1 MFQAPKLTNAG
12 KALYYANIGGQGISF
27 TTIKLGKGTLSTAI
41 ANLTDLVDTVVT
53 IEAALSNGNG
63 SYVDV
68 SGSFSNAGMT
78 EGFYWREIGVFAA
91 DPNYPDDRSHD
102 VLYCYQN
109 AYDTADFIPAASVE
123 TVEKRITVPLIV
135 GDAET
140 VSCLLDP
147 SLVYATHQDIQDHDQ
162 SETAH
167 SFIRNLIS
175 AVSQALGLHEQ
186 DTTIHITSSERTA
199 WNGKAT
205 GSDISSA
212 IGTHN
217 QAADAHSDIRS
228 AIGTAVS
235 DHDTATDAHQTQF
248 GAKANKVDLEQ
259 HTSNSTV
266 HITSAERTKWNNAV
280 QKSTGSLA
288 LTLGRD
294 ANGIYVEF

>member
-63 SYVDV
+63 SYVDI

-123 TVEKRITVPLIV
+123 TVEKHITVPLIV
-135 GDAET
+135 GDAES

-147 SLVYATHQDIQDHDQ
+147 SLVYATHQDIEDHDQ

>member
-63 SYVDV
+63 SYVDI

-123 TVEKRITVPLIV
+123 TVEKHITVPLIV

-167 SFIRNLIS
+167 SFIRGLIK
-175 AVSQALGLHEQ
+175 AVSDALGLHKQ
-186 DTTIHITSSERTA
+186 DGDIHVTA
-199 WNGKAT
+199 AQKQTWNDKAT
-205 GSDISSA
+205 GTDITNA
-212 IGTHN
+212 INTHN
-217 QAADAHSDIRS
+217 
-228 AIGTAVS
+228 
-235 DHDTATDAHQTQF
+235 TATDAHNARFAT
-248 GAKANKVDLEQ
+248 KADKTALEQ
-259 HTSNSTV
+259 HTGSQVV
-266 HITSAERTKWNNAV
+266 HITSAERTSWNNAV
-280 QKSTGSLA
+280 QKATGSLA

>member
-12 KALYYANIGGQGISF
+12 KALYYENIAGQALVFTKIKMGQGH
-27 TTIKLGKGTLSTAI
+27 LSTPI
-41 ANLTDLVDTVVT
+41 ATMTDLVDEVVSLDVAIT
-53 IEAALSNGNG
+53 NEGDA
-63 SYVDV
+63 YVNI

-78 EGFYWREIGVFAA
+78 EGFYWREVGVFAA
-91 DPNYPDDRSHD
+91 DPNYPNDRSKD
-102 VLYCYQN
+102 IMYCYQN

-123 TVEKRITVPLIV
+123 TVEKHITVPLIV

-167 SFIRNLIS
+167 SFIRGLIK
-175 AVSQALGLHEQ
+175 AVSDALGLHKQ
-186 DTTIHITSSERTA
+186 DGDIHVTA
-199 WNGKAT
+199 AQKQTWNGKAT
-205 GSDISSA
+205 GTDISNA
-212 IGTHN
+212 ISTHN
-217 QAADAHSDIRS
+217 QSAAAHSDIRT

-235 DHDTATDAHQTQF
+235 NHNTATDAHNARFAT
-248 GAKANKVDLEQ
+248 KADKTAFEQ
-259 HTSNSTV
+259 HTGSQVV
-266 HITSAERTKWNNAV
+266 HITSAERTSWNNAV
-280 QKSTGSLA
+280 QKATASLA

>member
-123 TVEKRITVPLIV
+123 TVEKHITVPLIV
-135 GDAET
+135 GDAES

-147 SLVYATHQDIQDHDQ
+147 SLVYATHQDIEDHDQ

-266 HITSAERTKWNNAV
+266 HITSAERTSWNNAV
-280 QKSTGSLA
+280 QKATGSLA

>member
-63 SYVDV
+63 SYVDI

-78 EGFYWREIGVFAA
+78 EGFYWREIGVLAA

-123 TVEKRITVPLIV
+123 TVEKHITVPLIV

-175 AVSQALGLHEQ
+175 AVSQALGLHKQ

>member
-1 MFQAPKLTNAG
+1 MFQAPKLTNVG

-63 SYVDV
+63 SYVDI

-78 EGFYWREIGVFAA
+78 EGFYWREIGVFVA

-123 TVEKRITVPLIV
+123 TVEKHITVPLIV

-167 SFIRNLIS
+167 SFIRGLIE
-175 AVSQALGLHEQ
+175 AVSDALGLHEQ
-186 DTTIHITSSERTA
+186 DSDIHVTA
-199 WNGKAT
+199 AQKQTWNGKAT
-205 GSDISSA
+205 GTDISNA
-212 IGTHN
+212 ISTHN
-217 QAADAHSDIRS
+217 QSAAAHSDIRT

-235 DHDTATDAHQTQF
+235 NHNTAADAHNARF
-248 GAKANKVDLEQ
+248 AAKADKTALEQ
-259 HTSNSTV
+259 HTGSQVV
-266 HITSAERTKWNNAV
+266 HITSAERTSWNNAV
-280 QKSTGSLA
+280 QKATGSLA

>member
-123 TVEKRITVPLIV
+123 TVEKHITVPLIV

-140 VSCLLDP
+140 VSCLIDP

-266 HITSAERTKWNNAV
+266 HITSAERTSWNNAV
-280 QKSTGSLA
+280 QKATGSLA

>member
-63 SYVDV
+63 SYVDI

-123 TVEKRITVPLIV
+123 TVEKHITVPLIV

>member
-1 MFQAPKLTNAG
+1 MFQAPKLTNVG

-63 SYVDV
+63 SYVDI

-123 TVEKRITVPLIV
+123 TVEKHITVPLIV

-167 SFIRNLIS
+167 SFIRGLIE
-175 AVSQALGLHEQ
+175 AVSDALGLHEQ
-186 DTTIHITSSERTA
+186 DGDIHVTA
-199 WNGKAT
+199 AQKQTWNGKAT
-205 GSDISSA
+205 GTDISNA
-212 IGTHN
+212 ISTHN
-217 QAADAHSDIRS
+217 QAAGTHSDIRT
-228 AIGTAVS
+228 AIGAAVS
-235 DHDTATDAHQTQF
+235 NHNTATDAHNARFAT
-248 GAKANKVDLEQ
+248 KADKTAFEQ
-259 HTSNSTV
+259 HASNSTV

>member
-12 KALYYANIGGQGISF
+12 KSLYYANIGGQGISF
-27 TTIKLGKGTLSTAI
+27 TTIKLGKGTLTTSI
-41 ANLTDLVDTVVT
+41 ATLTDLVDTVVT
-53 IEAALSNGNG
+53 IEAALSNSNG

-91 DPNYPDDRSHD
+91 DPNYPNDRSKD

-123 TVEKRITVPLIV
+123 TVEKHITVPLIV
-135 GDAET
+135 GDAES

-147 SLVYATHQDIQDHDQ
+147 SLVYATHQDIEDHDQ

-175 AVSQALGLHEQ
+175 AVSQALGLHKQ
-186 DTTIHITSSERTA
+186 DTTIHITSS
-199 WNGKAT
+199 
-205 GSDISSA
+205 
-212 IGTHN
+212 
-217 QAADAHSDIRS
+217 
-228 AIGTAVS
+228 
-235 DHDTATDAHQTQF
+235 
-248 GAKANKVDLEQ
+248 
-259 HTSNSTV
+259 
-266 HITSAERTKWNNAV
+266 ERTKWNNAV

>member
-12 KALYYANIGGQGISF
+12 KALYYDNIGGQGISF

-63 SYVDV
+63 TYVDI

-123 TVEKRITVPLIV
+123 TVEKHITVPLIV
-135 GDAET
+135 GDAES

-175 AVSQALGLHEQ
+175 AVSEALGLHKQ
-186 DTTIHITSSERTA
+186 DGDIHVTA
-199 WNGKAT
+199 AQKQTWNGKAT
-205 GSDISSA
+205 GADITSA
-212 IGTHN
+212 IGNHN
-217 QAADAHSDIRS
+217 TATGAHS
-228 AIGTAVS
+228 A
-235 DHDTATDAHQTQF
+235 QF
-248 GAKANKVDLEQ
+248 ALKADKVTLEQ
-259 HTSNSTV
+259 HTASTVV
-266 HITSAERTKWNNAV
+266 HITSAERTTWNNAV
-280 QKSTGSLA
+280 QKATGSLA